1 MKKLIILAI
10 LCLLVG
16 CSQTPKTTICTLE
29 YENIDVVNTIV
40 STNHKVNTVT
50 YQNTVSVEESL
61 LPYMEQTV
69 EEYASTLSGITG
81 ITYTYEFDNLT
92 LIETVVIDYEN
103 ADKSELY
110 NLGFVEMVDGE
121 IPNFVDYDL
130 TLEQMKALGC
140 ACEEK

>member
-1 MKKLIILAI
+1 MKKLIILSI
-10 LCLLVG
+10 LCLLMG
-16 CSQTPKTTICTLE
+16 CSQTPKTTICTIE
-29 YENIDVVNTIV
+29 YENINVVNTIV

-50 YQNTVSVEESL
+50 YQNTVTVEESL
-61 LPYMEQTV
+61 LPYMQQTM

-81 ITYTYEFDNLT
+81 ITYSYVVDNLT
-92 LIETVVIDYEN
+92 LVETVVIDYES
-103 ADKSELY
+103 ADKAKLY
-110 NLGFVEMVDGE
+110 DLGYVDMVDGE